1 MRHGETLEVFGL
13 SFLDLISCGL
23 GGVIV
28 LMLIFASLSGQGG
41 DAPRAVAAGKAAAE
55 ARPTATFVLLQV
67 DVTLDRQRRIDLVPR
82 GASTALSVRRPR
94 MTELGGESG
103 TVRFLVEGETADLPP
118 GTGELAFELVPEREI
133 TSYRI
138 EVRLLSDISRQETP
152 PDSRTGVTTIAVADL
167 QKLPKLVVE
176 GAS

>member
-1 MRHGETLEVFGL
+1 MRRGETLEVFGL

-55 ARPTATFVLLQV
+55 ARPAATFILLQV
-67 DVTLDRQRRIDLVPR
+67 DVTADEQSQFDLVPR
-82 GASTALSVRRPR
+82 GASTALTVRRPQ
-94 MTELGGESG
+94 MTELGGESA

-118 GTGELAFELVPEREI
+118 GTGELAFQLVPEKRTE
-133 TSYRI
+133 SYQV
-138 EVRLLSDISRQETP
+138 EVRLLSDISRQETAQI
-152 PDSRTGVTTIAVADL
+152 SRTGTITITVADL
-167 QKLPKLVVE
+167 QKLPKIVME
-176 GAS
+176 GI